1 MISQQ
6 SSWDVCLE
14 ISSSVYSFNTTSLS
28 DFAMVTTYQKM
39 TSMDSFGDTHAH
51 TDNGCGNS
59 KFAVAQLFTLLRP
72 KMTNDDVMTGDGHT
86 KK

>member
-59 KFAVAQLFTLLRP
+59 KFAVLASCAAFHFAPP
-72 KMTNDDVMTGDGHT
+72 KNDER
-86 KK
+86 